1 MKTFLFI
8 AGFCIEV
15 ACFTTIINL
24 YDWKAFAL
32 SIGAALGASIVAI
45 MQKQQGDKNDTKK
58 Y

>member
-8 AGFCIEV
+8 AGFCLEV

-32 SIGAALGASIVAI
+32 SIGRGSLASIVGI

>member
-32 SIGAALGASIVAI
+32 SMGAVLGAGIAGI
-45 MQKQQGDKNDTKK
+45 MGNKLDR
-58 Y
+58 

>member
-32 SIGAALGASIVAI
+32 SIGAALGASIAGI
-45 MQKQQGDKNDTKK
+45 MGNKLDR
-58 Y
+58 